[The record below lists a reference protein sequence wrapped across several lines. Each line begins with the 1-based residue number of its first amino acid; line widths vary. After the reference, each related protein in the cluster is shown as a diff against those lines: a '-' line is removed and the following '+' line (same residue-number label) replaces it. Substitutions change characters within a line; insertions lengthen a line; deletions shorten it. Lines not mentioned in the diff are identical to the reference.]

1 MLREKRWVVL
11 ALAALVASL
20 ALAACGGSSSSS
32 SSESEAGGESTAA
45 AGEESEGSGSGSV
58 EPKTI
63 GILDVLEASESAY
76 RAQAA
81 TEEAV
86 EHVGWKDVVIDAQ
99 GDPAKSAAG
108 MTSLVN
114 QKVDAIVSI
123 ANQPETIQDGLRQA
137 HEDDIPV
144 LAIGGEVAPSELIAA
159 EYAPNEKEMTEA
171 LNKFF
176 FEQLEGTNGQ
186 IGVITAPIFY
196 ALKIRDEQLEADLKS
211 QPNVS
216 VVAEHQTVVTN
227 AIQDT
232 INTTETFLSAHPQM
246 AGLWTDLDTD
256 IPPAAQVL
264 KAKGLCGKVVLVGY
278 YGDKPNLKAIN
289 EGCATGVVDTAI
301 EASGYMAIDAL
312 LGDFVDGTEIPPK
325 PEYSKNFFAPEI
337 ITKENAPKNPEEGVK
352 PAVDYVSY
360 FNQKWEKE
368 FGIK

>member
-1 MLREKRWVVL
+1 ML
-11 ALAALVASL
+11 ASL
-20 ALAACGGSSSSS
+20 ALAACGGGSSSSS
-32 SSESEAGGESTAA
+32 GSSGEAGSESTSEEGE
-45 AGEESEGSGSGSV
+45 GGSGSV

-99 GDPAKSAAG
+99 GDPTKSAAG

-137 HEDDIPV
+137 QEAGIPV
-144 LAIGGEVAPSELIAA
+144 IAIGGEVAPSELIAA
-159 EYAPNEKEMTEA
+159 EYAPNEEEMTEA

-176 FEQLEGTNGQ
+176 FERLEGTNGQ

-196 ALKIRDEQLEADLKS
+196 ALKIRDEKLKEDLKS
-211 QPNVS
+211 QPNVK
-216 VVAEHQTVVTN
+216 VVAEHETVVTN

-232 INTTETFLSAHPQM
+232 INTTETFLSAHPEM
-246 AGLWTDLDTD
+246 AGIWTDLDTD

-278 YGDKPNLKAIN
+278 YGDKPNLKALN

-312 LGDFVDGTEIPPK
+312 LGDFVNGTEIPPK
-325 PEYSKNFFAPEI
+325 PEYSTNFFAPEI

-352 PAVDYVSY
+352 PAIDYVSY
-360 FNQKWEKE
+360 FNKKWEKE
-368 FGIK
+368 YGIK